1 MLITKGNIK
10 MSKLQK
16 DVGGTLLFQPIS
28 SKPSPIQEVTPLKE
42 DSDLTGV

>member
-1 MLITKGNIK
+1 MRITNGNIK

-16 DVGGTLLFQPIS
+16 DIGGTLLFQPTP
-28 SKPSPIQEVTPLKE
+28 SKPSPVQEVTPLKE